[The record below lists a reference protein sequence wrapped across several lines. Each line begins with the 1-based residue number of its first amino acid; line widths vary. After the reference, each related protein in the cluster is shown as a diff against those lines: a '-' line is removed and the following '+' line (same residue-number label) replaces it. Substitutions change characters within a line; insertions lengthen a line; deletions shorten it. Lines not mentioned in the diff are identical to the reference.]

1 MVKITKKKLTC
12 INSVHLSSN
21 HGRKNVTDNS
31 DDGSDYE
38 QNDYDQPLK
47 IAEHANLSES
57 IEWDGKVSLG
67 DDDLEK
73 PKVVATVGIVGCGN
87 KAERM
92 LTQVG
97 SCWCSNKLCSNL
109 GIVHDSLW

>member
-47 IAEHANLSES
+47 IKLRSMRIYQNRLS
-57 IEWDGKVSLG
+57 G
-67 DDDLEK
+67 
-73 PKVVATVGIVGCGN
+73 T
-87 KAERM
+87 ER
-92 LTQVG
+92 
-97 SCWCSNKLCSNL
+97 SR
-109 GIVHDSLW
+109 